1 MLKTCQVSLLYLLN
15 GTCFIFAKTLR
26 LSDSIW
32 SIPEA
37 LIGLKNAPLT
47 LRRQIRKQIMA
58 SEKRSVLDGDFS
70 PLMQHD
76 WSGPNKEVEWSD
88 VTRRDVMDVAGG
100 SHGDLVAVPH
110 TSTTISH
117 FLQVSYFST
126 SDFPINFSYRMT
138 RGGLSFLSW
147 EGPTYLIYMVSQ
159 KCGYTFWLNL

>member
-1 MLKTCQVSLLYLLN
+1 MGPALFLQKPYDFRIRF
-15 GTCFIFAKTLR
+15 GAF
-26 LSDSIW
+26 LSG
-32 SIPEA
+32 
-37 LIGLKNAPLT
+37 LIGTKNAPLT

-88 VTRRDVMDVAGG
+88 MTWRDVMDVAGG
-100 SHGDLVAVPH
+100 SHGDLVAVPPH
-110 TSTTISH
+110 TSKTISH

-159 KCGYTFWLNL
+159 KCGYTFWFNL